1 MTQILQGFVF
11 IRVIRV
17 EKNFMFAINYFAAI
31 LLFLM
36 GLYGLVK
43 EKNVV
48 RMILNLGLMESA
60 TYLFLIALG
69 YRAGGTAP
77 IFYEANMVPG
87 ETTAVDP
94 IVQALTLTSIV
105 IGVVTLAMALALVI
119 QLARHY
125 RTLDAERM
133 RELRG

>member
-1 MTQILQGFVF
+1 MFV
-11 IRVIRV
+11 
-17 EKNFMFAINYFAAI
+17 INYIAAI
-31 LLFLM
+31 LLFLI
-36 GLYGLVK
+36 GLYGLVRAR
-43 EKNVV
+43 NVV

-60 TYLFLIALG
+60 TYLLLITLG

-77 IFYEANMVPG
+77 IFYEAPNLAG
-87 ETTAVDP
+87 EITAVDP
-94 IVQALTLTSIV
+94 IVQALALTSIV

-125 RTLDAERM
+125 RTLDARRM

>member
-1 MTQILQGFVF
+1 
-11 IRVIRV
+11 
-17 EKNFMFAINYFAAI
+17 MFAINYFAAI
-31 LLFLM
+31 LLFLL
-36 GLYGLVK
+36 GLYGLVR
-43 EKNVV
+43 ERNVV

-77 IFYEANMVPG
+77 IFYEATMIPG

-94 IVQALTLTSIV
+94 IVQALALTSIV
-105 IGVVTLAMALALVI
+105 IGVVTLAMALALVV

-125 RTLDAERM
+125 RTLDAGRM
-133 RELRG
+133 RELSG